1 MVPGLQ
7 TLAELFCC
15 VAPDRAGCVKLLEGG
30 AVVGVAPGG
39 AGQSMLGL
47 DWSHR
52 RGYAVV
58 GVKSRVPV
66 LTLVTDNIDIAYTAS
81 SLTYPASY
89 LVFRWVSPQTQL
101 PPSVELFRCCKV
113 ALAPVYGGL
122 PVKLTSELHTCVRHC
137 HGDPNI
143 VHHLVH
149 HNINSRLTKNNTQ
162 LYPAISQ
169 WFSEE
174 LATENVW

>member
-1 MVPGLQ
+1 M
-7 TLAELFCC
+7 
-15 VAPDRAGCVKLLEGG
+15 LEGG

-89 LVFRWVSPQTQL
+89 FVFRWVSPQTQL
-101 PPSVELFRCCKV
+101 PPF
-113 ALAPVYGGL
+113 
-122 PVKLTSELHTCVRHC
+122 
-137 HGDPNI
+137 
-143 VHHLVH
+143 
-149 HNINSRLTKNNTQ
+149 Q
-162 LYPAISQ
+162 
-169 WFSEE
+169 
-174 LATENVW
+174 